1 MTAFFS
7 RQVAG
12 AVMTIDFGSAK
23 TQLSLAQRGA
33 VRTLVRN
40 DIGVGHS
47 AAAALDLI
55 GEEAVAE
62 WLPFHAR
69 KGELTQYVLNKG
81 LRLESAPLDMRD
93 RYIEYALLRA
103 GIRYL
108 VAEMQAQTG
117 DDSEMAD
124 PAKVALALV
133 AGATITGSG
142 QGALD
147 MLLLADALQGE
158 GVLQVK
164 ADPYGAL
171 PALGALAAV
180 EPMAVVQL
188 LNGNVLENVGALVRV
203 TGNADAGAKA
213 INVKAKHEDG
223 ISLQREIAVGD
234 VWHLPVPAATTVELR
249 IQVRR
254 GLSVGGKRRLR
265 LKLDGGRGGVLIDAR
280 LNAGQ
285 TASTMTERAVNM
297 LRWFA
302 AVTGQEKP
310 VMIPESWLARPD
322 G

>member
-1 MTAFFS
+1 M
-7 RQVAG
+7 
-12 AVMTIDFGSAK
+12 
-23 TQLSLAQRGA
+23 
-33 VRTLVRN
+33 
-40 DIGVGHS
+40 
-47 AAAALDLI
+47 
-55 GEEAVAE
+55 
-62 WLPFHAR
+62 
-69 KGELTQYVLNKG
+69 
-81 LRLESAPLDMRD
+81 
-93 RYIEYALLRA
+93 
-103 GIRYL
+103 
-108 VAEMQAQTG
+108 
-117 DDSEMAD
+117 
-124 PAKVALALV
+124 ALALV

-171 PALGALAAV
+171 AALGALAAV

-188 LNGNVLENVGALVRV
+188 LNSKVLENVGALVRV
-203 TGNADAGAKA
+203 TGNADAGATALK
-213 INVKAKHEDG
+213 VKVRHENG
-223 ISLQREIAVGD
+223 ESLQRVIAVGD
-234 VWHLPVPAATTVELR
+234 VWHLPVPASATVDLR

-280 LNAGQ
+280 LDAGQ

-310 VMIPESWLARPD
+310 VVIPESWLARPD
-322 G
+322 S